1 MEKEKLTGVRAAA
14 KERRQAC
21 RGRSNLPAMLRRE
34 VTAAAS
40 STGMSG
46 GSESR
51 HRSEAGRRRGG
62 LSVPLSGGEA
72 QEAKEQGKKKALW
85 AGGEKSK
92 STPVPVFIP
101 QDQGRGECSTTPTVS
116 VAGRHIAARS
126 GAAVTVTVPLGHDA
140 LQ

>member
-1 MEKEKLTGVRAAA
+1 
-14 KERRQAC
+14 
-21 RGRSNLPAMLRRE
+21 MLRRE

-46 GSESR
+46 SIDRR

-72 QEAKEQGKKKALW
+72 QEAKEQRKKKALW

-101 QDQGRGECSTTPTVS
+101 QGQGRGGRGKCSTTPTVS
-116 VAGRHIAARS
+116 VAGRHVAARS
-126 GAAVTVTVPLGHDA
+126 GAAVTVTVPLGHDD

>member
-1 MEKEKLTGVRAAA
+1 
-14 KERRQAC
+14 
-21 RGRSNLPAMLRRE
+21 MLQRE

-46 GSESR
+46 GIEHR

-72 QEAKEQGKKKALW
+72 QEAKEQRKKMALW

-92 STPVPVFIP
+92 STPVPVFIS
-101 QDQGRGECSTTPTVS
+101 QDQGRGGRGKCSTTPTVS
-116 VAGRHIAARS
+116 VAGRHVAARS
-126 GAAVTVTVPLGHDA
+126 GAAVTVIVPLGHDD